1 MPAQALSTEFLATLP
16 GREPPSG
23 GVYYFDTEIKGF
35 LLEHR
40 TSGGATYYFR
50 YRDATAKVRM
60 NRIGRSDE
68 MSLSDARAK
77 AHKMKQM
84 LAEGGDPKVENHR
97 FKDVPTFGVFVAERY
112 MPYAKSRKRSW
123 GTDEIMLR
131 HHLLPPFG
139 EFRMNRIT
147 RSDVVAMHHAAK
159 EKGYAAGTCNRML
172 VLMKFIYNC
181 AIRWDILAP
190 KGNPCVGVEPF
201 EDNGARER
209 YLTQV
214 EVGRLFDEL
223 ETNAN
228 VQVGQVI
235 RLLLFT
241 GARKREV
248 LDARW
253 DEIDLGRQIL
263 TVPAARSKSKKPHYI
278 PLSDAAIEL
287 LRSLP
292 RQDDVPWV
300 FFNPKT
306 KKPPVSIFAAWD
318 TIRKRVGMPEL
329 RLHDLRHSYASF
341 LVNAGRSLYEVQK
354 LLGHHDPKVTMRY
367 AHLSPGALI
376 EAANIVGNLVG
387 RRTGVVG
394 HGAQQAVVTA

>member
-16 GREPPSG
+16 DRVPPSG

-50 YRDATAKVRM
+50 YRDAMAKVRM

-84 LAEGGDPKVENHR
+84 VSEGGDPKVENHR
-97 FKDVPTFGVFVAERY
+97 FKDVPTFGAFVAERY
-112 MPYAKSRKRSW
+112 LPYAKSRKRSW

-228 VQVGQVI
+228 VQVGHVI

-263 TVPAARSKSKKPHYI
+263 TVPAARSKSKKPHYVA
-278 PLSDAAIEL
+278 LSDAAIEL

-387 RRTGVVG
+387 RRTVAVG